1 MTRTT
6 KILGWSLAA
15 LVALLLLVG
24 VAIGTLLG
32 TAGGSRWLLAQAPGV
47 QVDGFQGR
55 LGGRWQAEQL
65 RWNQAQNS
73 VVVERPRLD
82 WSAACLL
89 RMTLCIDELSAASIE
104 LVFPPGPEEES
115 SEPFSLPDIQLPL
128 ELQVLQVDL
137 GPLRL
142 NGEELL
148 QALQL
153 RADWRRAGLDIR
165 ELRVSRTDMDL
176 SLDGRLQPSGAWPLS
191 LKGDAALRIV
201 DEQPWTLQFDVQGEL
216 RESLALNV
224 DSAGYLDGNLS
235 GQLQPLATGL
245 PATLKLT
252 LDGFKASPDLP
263 DSLRLDGFVLTAEG
277 ELDEGYRLLAS
288 GRLAGEGG
296 AVALQLDG
304 LVNQAG
310 ARLDRAE
317 LVANERQRVGLEGHL
332 DWREALQGE
341 ASLKWQ
347 EFPWWRLY
355 PLPEQPPVALRTLT
369 AQLQYDAGNYLGH
382 FAAAMSGPAGDFT
395 LKSPVSGDL
404 QRVHLP
410 QLELQAG
417 QGRATGNLAIG
428 FADGIDWRTA
438 LELRDVDPSYWLAE
452 LPGRLGGTL
461 ESQGALRGEQ
471 LEASVALAMDGRLR
485 GQPARLQLEAS
496 GREARW
502 ELPSVNLQ
510 LGDNR
515 IQGSGQWAETLQGT
529 LRLDMP
535 QLGQLWPDLAGRL
548 SGDLSIAGTPA
559 SPEGRVELQGEAMR
573 YQDNRVQRLQ
583 LAANLADGERARIR
597 LTADGLQAGDT
608 ELGQLQLNADGTS
621 AAHQAALQLQ
631 GGLLNL
637 SLAAEGGLRGGDW
650 RGRLLRAA
658 VDAYQQQ
665 WALQQPVA
673 IERLASGRLDLAA
686 HCFVSGP
693 ATLCA
698 PNQRLMPDTQ
708 LRYRLRDFPLD
719 SLSAYLPD
727 TLAWQGELNADL
739 ELELP
744 QAGPS
749 GEVSLD
755 AGPGVLRFREG
766 DTWHDFPYQ
775 ALALDSRLRPE
786 QVDSRLR
793 FAGGDLG
800 ELDVQLRIDPQGAA
814 KPIDGEFSLRDLDIS
829 VARPF
834 VPQVDRLQGQLNGTG
849 QLSGTLQSPQLNGDL
864 RLSEAEISGSELP
877 VSFERLQ
884 VDVAIEGQRARI
896 DGNWRSGEQGQGRL
910 SGTLDWQQAL
920 DLDLRVA
927 GTRLPVV
934 VEPYAQLEVEP
945 DLHLV
950 LAQERLAVSGR
961 IKVPRGDITV
971 RELPPS
977 TVQLS
982 EDTIIVGDEA
992 LEPDT
997 PLAIGMDIDVE
1008 VGEDRLSFSGFGLTA
1023 DLAGYLHIGDNLDAR
1038 GELKL
1043 NNGRYRAY
1051 GQRLTIRRAQLLF
1064 TGVLSQPFL
1073 DIEAIRRVPEDDV
1086 IAGLRITGSAE
1097 QPRVQVFAEPAMSQE
1112 QALSYLI
1119 LGRALGADSGDSN
1132 LLANA
1137 ALSLGLA
1144 GSASITGDLAHRL
1157 GIDDFQ
1163 LDTEGSGANT
1173 SVVASGRLTERLT
1186 LRYGVGVFEPA
1197 NTVALRYRLTRRIFL
1212 EAASGL
1218 ASSLD
1223 LFYRRNF

>member
-1 MTRTT
+1 MRRAA
-6 KILGWSLAA
+6 KVFGWCFAGLI
-15 LVALLLLVG
+15 ALLLLVG
-24 VAIGTLLG
+24 LVVGALLG
-32 TAGGSRWLLAQAPGV
+32 TTGGSRWLLAQAPGV
-47 QVDGFQGR
+47 QVEGFQGR
-55 LGGRWQAEQL
+55 LGGNWQAEQL
-65 RWNQAQNS
+65 RWSQADSS
-73 VVVERPRLD
+73 VLVQQPRLD
-82 WSAACLL
+82 WSAGCLL
-89 RMTLCIDELSAASIE
+89 RMTLCIDQLSAESID
-104 LVFPPGPEEES
+104 LVFPPGPEEEAG
-115 SEPFSLPDIQLPL
+115 EPFSLPDVQLPL

-142 NGEELL
+142 NGDELL
-148 QALQL
+148 QELQL
-153 RADWRRAGLDIR
+153 RADWRRDGLDISQ
-165 ELRVSRTDMDL
+165 LQVKRTDLNL
-176 SLDGRLQPSGAWPLS
+176 SLAGRLQPSGDWPLV
-191 LKGDAALRIV
+191 LQGDAALQFI
-201 DEQPWTLQFDVQGEL
+201 DEQPWTLKFDAQGEL
-216 RESLALNV
+216 RERVALNMK
-224 DSAGYLDGNLS
+224 STGYLNGNLS
-235 GQLQPLATGL
+235 GQLQPLATAM

-252 LDGFKASPDLP
+252 LDGFKASPGLP

-277 ELDEGYRLLAS
+277 DLDKGYRLLAS

-296 AVALQLDG
+296 AVALALDG
-304 LVNQAG
+304 KVNQAG
-310 ARLDRAE
+310 AWVEALE
-317 LVANERQRVGLEGHL
+317 LVAGEQQRVSLVGQL
-332 DWREALQGE
+332 DWREAMQGE
-341 ASLKWQ
+341 ASLNWQ

-355 PLPEQPPVALRTLT
+355 PQPEQPPVTLHTLT
-369 AQLQYDAGNYLGH
+369 AQLQYDAGNYLGN
-382 FAAAMSGPAGDFT
+382 FDAAMSGPAGEFT

-404 QRVHLP
+404 ERVHLP

-417 QGRATGNLAIG
+417 QGRATGNLSVG
-428 FADGIDWRTA
+428 FADGIDWQTA
-438 LELRDVDPSYWLAE
+438 LELQDVDPAYWLAE
-452 LPGRLGGTL
+452 LPGKLGGTL
-461 ESQGALRGEQ
+461 NSQGALRSEQ

-485 GQPARLQLEAS
+485 GQPTRLQLEAN
-496 GREARW
+496 GRDARW
-502 ELPSVNLQ
+502 DLPNLNLQ

-515 IQGSGQWAETLQGT
+515 IQGSGQWAETLQGK

-548 SGDLSIAGTPA
+548 AGDLSIAGTPA
-559 SPEGRVELQGEAMR
+559 APQGQLQLEGGGMR

-583 LAANLADGERARIR
+583 LAANLSDGERARIR

-608 ELGQLQLNADGTS
+608 ELGRLQLNADGTR
-621 AAHQAALQLQ
+621 AAHQAALELQ
-631 GGLLNL
+631 GGLLDL
-637 SLAAEGGLRGGDW
+637 TLAAEGGLQGGDW
-650 RGRLLRAA
+650 RGRLLRTT
-658 VDAYQQQ
+658 VGAYQQH
-665 WALQQPVA
+665 WALQRPMV
-673 IERLASGRLDLAA
+673 IERLENGRLDLAA

-698 PNQRLMPDTQ
+698 PAQRLLPDTQ

-719 SLSAYLPD
+719 SLAAYLPD
-727 TLAWQGELNADL
+727 TLSWQGELNADL
-739 ELELP
+739 ELDLP
-744 QAGPS
+744 QAGPI
-749 GEVSLD
+749 GEISVD
-755 AGPGVLRFREG
+755 AGAGTLRFRDG
-766 DTWHDFPYQ
+766 DIWHDFPYQ
-775 ALALDSRLRPE
+775 ALALTSRLRPE
-786 QVDSRLR
+786 QIDSRLR

-800 ELDVQLRIDPQGAA
+800 ELDVQLRIDPQGA
-814 KPIDGEFSLRDLDIS
+814 KPIDGEFRLSALDIS

-834 VPQVDRLQGQLNGTG
+834 VAQVDRLQGQLNGSG
-849 QLSGTLQSPQLNGDL
+849 KLSGTLESPQLNGDL

-877 VSFERLQ
+877 VSFEQLQ
-884 VDVAIEGQRARI
+884 VDIAVEGQRMRI
-896 DGNWRSGEQGQGRL
+896 DGGWRSGEQGQGRL

-920 DLDLRVA
+920 DLNLHLA
-927 GTRLPVV
+927 GTQLPVV

-945 DLHLV
+945 DLNIV
-950 LAQERLAVSGR
+950 LANDRLAVSGK

-977 TVQLS
+977 TVQVS
-982 EDTIIVGDEA
+982 EDTIIVGEEA
-992 LEPDT
+992 TQAAT

-1008 VGEDRLSFSGFGLTA
+1008 VGEDRLRFSGFGLTA

-1097 QPRVQVFAEPAMSQE
+1097 QPRIQVFAEPAMSQE
-1112 QALSYLI
+1112 QALSYLV
-1119 LGRALGADSGDSN
+1119 LGRALGADTGDSN
-1132 LLANA
+1132 MLANA

-1144 GSASITGDLAHRL
+1144 GSASITGGLATRL

-1163 LDTEGSGANT
+1163 LDTEGSGATT

-1223 LFYRRNF
+1223 LFYRRSF

>member
-1 MTRTT
+1 M
-6 KILGWSLAA
+6 KILGWSLVA
-15 LVALLLLVG
+15 LLALLLLVG
-24 VAIGTLLG
+24 AVIGTLLG

-65 RWNQAQNS
+65 RWSQADDS
-73 VVVERPRLD
+73 VVVKQPRLD

-89 RMTLCIDELSAASIE
+89 RMTLCIDELAAESIE
-104 LVFPPGPEEES
+104 LVFPPGTEEAP
-115 SEPFSLPDIQLPL
+115 SEPFSLPDLKLPL

-148 QALQL
+148 QSLQL

-165 ELRVSRTDMDL
+165 ELRASRADMKL
-176 SLDGRLQPSGAWPLS
+176 SLAGRLQPSGAWPLS
-191 LKGDAALRIV
+191 LQGDAALQIV
-201 DEQPWTLQFDVQGEL
+201 DEQPWTLQFDIQGEL

-224 DSAGYLDGNLS
+224 DSDGYLDGNLS

-277 ELDEGYRLLAS
+277 ALDEGYRLLAS

-310 ARLDRAE
+310 ARVDRAE
-317 LVANERQRVGLEGHL
+317 LVASERQRVGLTGHL

-341 ASLKWQ
+341 ASLQWQ
-347 EFPWWRLY
+347 DFPWWRLY
-355 PLPEQPPVALRTLT
+355 PQPEPPPVTLRTLT

-382 FAAAMSGPAGDFT
+382 FDAAMSGPAGDFT

-417 QGRATGNLAIG
+417 QGGAAGNLSVG

-438 LELRDVDPSYWLAE
+438 LALRDVDPSYWLAE
-452 LPGRLGGTL
+452 LPGKLGGTL
-461 ESQGALRGEQ
+461 ESQGALRDEQ
-471 LEASVALAMDGRLR
+471 LEAHVALAMDGRLR

-502 ELPSVNLQ
+502 ELPTLDLQ

-515 IQGSGQWAETLQGT
+515 IQGSGQWTETLQGQ
-529 LRLDMP
+529 LRLE
-535 QLGQLWPDLAGRL
+535 LTRLAQLWPELGGRL

-559 SPEGRVELQGEAMR
+559 APQGRLELQGQTIR
-573 YQDNRVQRLQ
+573 YQDNHLQRLQ
-583 LAANLADGERARIR
+583 LAANLADGERARLR
-597 LTADGLQAGDT
+597 MTVDGITSGDT
-608 ELGQLQLNADGTS
+608 ELGQLQLNADGTLD
-621 AAHQAALQLQ
+621 AHQAALQLQ
-631 GGLLNL
+631 GGLLDL
-637 SLAAEGGLRGGDW
+637 SLAAEGGMRGGDW

-673 IERLASGRLDLAA
+673 IERLANGWLDLAA
-686 HCFVSGP
+686 HCFASGP

-698 PNQRLMPDTQ
+698 PAQRLMPDTQ
-708 LRYRLRDFPLD
+708 LRYRLRDFPLE
-719 SLSAYLPD
+719 SLAANLPD

-739 ELELP
+739 QLELP
-744 QAGPS
+744 QAGPN
-749 GEVSLD
+749 GEISVN
-755 AGPGVLRFREG
+755 AGPGVLRFREE
-766 DTWHDFPYQ
+766 DIWHDFPYQ
-775 ALALDSRLRPE
+775 TLALNSRLRPE
-786 QVDSRLR
+786 RIDSRLH
-793 FAGGDLG
+793 FVGGELG
-800 ELDVQLRIDPQGAA
+800 ELDVQLRIDPQGEI

-834 VPQVDRLQGQLNGTG
+834 VPQVDRLQGQLNGAG
-849 QLSGTLQSPQLNGDL
+849 RLSGTLQSPQLNGDL

-884 VDVAIEGQRARI
+884 VDIGIEGQQLRI

-910 SGTLDWQQAL
+910 NGTLDWQQAL
-920 DLDLRVA
+920 DLDLHLA

-934 VEPYAQLEVEP
+934 VEPYAELEVEP

-950 LAQERLAVSGR
+950 LADERLAVSGR

-977 TVQLS
+977 TVKVS
-982 EDTIIVGDEA
+982 EDTVIVGEEA
-992 LEPDT
+992 EQADT
-997 PLAIGMDIDVE
+997 ALAIGMDIDVE
-1008 VGEDRLSFSGFGLTA
+1008 VGEDRLRFSGFGLTA

-1064 TGVLSQPFL
+1064 TGVLTQPFL
-1073 DIEAIRRVPEDDV
+1073 DIEAIRRIPEDDV
-1086 IAGLRITGSAE
+1086 VAGLRITGSAE
-1097 QPRVQVFAEPAMSQE
+1097 QPRIQVFAEPAMSQE
-1112 QALSYLI
+1112 QALSYLV

-1144 GSASITGDLAHRL
+1144 GSASFTGDLANRL